1 MKKDSLKEIL
11 MSILVFA
18 FCIFGFVFSSV
29 AAQGIISTVAGTGK
43 CGFSGDGEKATQ
55 AKLDTPTSVFVD
67 SEDNLF
73 IADKRNHLIRS
84 VDGQTGIITTV
95 VGTAGERGFSGDGGK
110 VTQAKLNN
118 PKGIFVDSEGNLFI
132 ADSGNA
138 RIRRVDGQTGII
150 TTVAGTKEAG
160 FSGDGGKAT
169 EARLNCPT
177 GILVDSEGN
186 LFILDRR
193 NNCIRRVDAQT
204 RIITTVVGTG
214 ERGFFGDGGKA
225 TQAGLNWPSG
235 FFMDS
240 EGNLFTADEYN
251 HRIRRIDS
259 QTGIITTVVGTE
271 EAGFSGDG
279 GKATQA
285 RLGNPTSVFV
295 DSENNLFI
303 ADSDNVRI
311 RRVDS
316 QTGII
321 TTVVGAG
328 GAGFSGDGEEATQA
342 SLNWP
347 TGIFVDSKGN
357 LFIADLYNHCIRF
370 VENIAVPTTL
380 AVGVFTPIIESPKL
394 PAWDVNQDGT
404 IDISDLVLVGRHI
417 GETGEGIIGDIN
429 GDGTVDISDL
439 VLVGIHFGE
448 SIE

>member
-1 MKKDSLKEIL
+1 MKKNSFTKIL
-11 MSILVFA
+11 MSVLVFT
-18 FCIFGFVFSSV
+18 FCLFGFVLPSV
-29 AAQGIISTVAGTGK
+29 AAPGIISTVVGTGK
-43 CGFSGDGEKATQ
+43 PGSSGDGGKATQ
-55 AKLDTPTSVFVD
+55 AKLDTPTGVFVD

-73 IADKRNHLIRS
+73 IADKRNNLIRR
-84 VDGQTGIITTV
+84 VDGQTGIITAI
-95 VGTAGERGFSGDGGK
+95 VGTGGRGFSGDGEK
-110 VTQAKLNN
+110 AIQAKLNN
-118 PKGIFVDSEGNLFI
+118 PLGVFVDSEGNLFI

-138 RIRRVDGQTGII
+138 RIRRVDSQTDVI
-150 TTVAGTKEAG
+150 TTVAGTNASG
-160 FSGDGGKAT
+160 FSGDGGKAIQA
-169 EARLNCPT
+169 ELNWPA
-177 GILVDSEGN
+177 GILVDPEGN

-193 NNCIRRVDAQT
+193 NNRIRRVDAQT
-204 RIITTVVGTG
+204 GIITTVVGTG
-214 ERGFFGDGGKA
+214 EAGFLGDGGKA
-225 TQAGLNWPSG
+225 TQARLYNPSG

-240 EGNLFTADEYN
+240 EGNLFIADEYN
-251 HRIRRIDS
+251 HRIRRIDG
-259 QTGIITTVVGTE
+259 QTDIITTVAGTG
-271 EAGFSGDG
+271 EADFFGDG

-316 QTGII
+316 QTDII
-321 TTVVGAG
+321 TTVVGSG
-328 GAGFSGDGEEATQA
+328 GAGFSGDGEEAIQA

-394 PAWDVNQDGT
+394 PAWDVNQDGM

-417 GETGEGIIGDIN
+417 GEAGEGVIGDIN